1 MWLKLL
7 VTEVIIFFIFLQ
19 SESDCEEEPGAQ
31 TTQHG
36 TDIRQFSS
44 TTSTTAG
51 AIDGTTGGAGGGA
64 AAGAIDGLTSAS
76 TQARFEFLTA
86 QLQSMFPQTSTSA
99 ITQAISNAQN
109 LQGAIDCLLAA
120 NRRDIRGIYHIFK
133 LFKVTFVSKVHCLYF
148 SVFEHL
154 FGAFEGITFCNLY
167 EYITGFSI
175 KAGT

>member
-7 VTEVIIFFIFLQ
+7 VTEVIIFFIFVQ

-31 TTQHG
+31 ITQHG

-64 AAGAIDGLTSAS
+64 AGAIDGLTSAS
-76 TQARFEFLTA
+76 TQARLEFLTA

-120 NRRDIRGIYHIFK
+120 NRRDIRGIYRILK
-133 LFKVTFVSKVHCLYF
+133 LFKVTLFQKYIVFIFQFLSIFFVPLRALHFV
-148 SVFEHL
+148 
-154 FGAFEGITFCNLY
+154 TFMSTLQ
-167 EYITGFSI
+167 GSQ
-175 KAGT
+175 